1 MSSGYMN
8 PNNNINNGIV
18 YSPLAQP
25 ASSSMLQTDS
35 EMEGVSEATTTTT
48 SNNNNNNQQQSSQ
61 LVAAQQGAA
70 ASQAQLNYSIEHPL
84 DTRLPNIDYVE
95 PHFWCTISYYELNQ
109 HVGESFH
116 ASQPYVNVDGFV
128 DPSSSNRFC
137 LGILSNVHR
146 SYESEQCRKLIG
158 RGVRLYYMGG
168 EVYAECLSDNPI
180 FIQSANC
187 NAMNGWHPATVCKLP
202 PGCNLKIFSH
212 HEFANIL
219 TRTVPEGYNAVFQL
233 TKMCSIRISFVK
245 GWGNDYR
252 RQAITSTPC
261 WIEVRLNGPFQWLDR
276 IWPQMNGPGS
286 LSS

>member
-1 MSSGYMN
+1 MSSGYIN
-8 PNNNINNGIV
+8 PSNGTTASNSTSILNNADN
-18 YSPLAQP
+18 Q
-25 ASSSMLQTDS
+25 
-35 EMEGVSEATTTTT
+35 MEGVTTADENNSLFQNQSNSQYT
-48 SNNNNNNQQQSSQ
+48 SQQ
-61 LVAAQQGAA
+61 V
-70 ASQAQLNYSIEHPL
+70 NRYSIEHPQ
-84 DTRLPNIDYVE
+84 DNRLPSIDYVE
-95 PHFWCTISYYELNQ
+95 PTFWCTISYYELNQ

-128 DPSSSNRFC
+128 DPSSPSRFC
-137 LGILSNVHR
+137 LGVLTNINR
-146 SYESEQCRKLIG
+146 TYESEQCRKLIG
-158 RGVRLYYMGG
+158 RGVRLYYIGG
-168 EVYAECLSDNPI
+168 EVYAECLSESPI
-180 FIQSANC
+180 FVQSANC
-187 NAMNGWHPATVCKLP
+187 NTMNGWHPATVCKLP

-219 TRTVPEGYNAVFQL
+219 ARTVPEGYNAVFQL

>member
-1 MSSGYMN
+1 MLVDTRQLLTKPMN
-8 PNNNINNGIV
+8 
-18 YSPLAQP
+18 S
-25 ASSSMLQTDS
+25 
-35 EMEGVSEATTTTT
+35 
-48 SNNNNNNQQQSSQ
+48 
-61 LVAAQQGAA
+61 
-70 ASQAQLNYSIEHPL
+70 YSINFE
-84 DTRLPNIDYVE
+84 R
-95 PHFWCTISYYELNQ
+95 
-109 HVGESFH
+109 FH
-116 ASQPYVNVDGFV
+116 SQQRNFKQ
-128 DPSSSNRFC
+128 NRFAC
-137 LGILSNVHR
+137 FH
-146 SYESEQCRKLIG
+146 Q
-158 RGVRLYYMGG
+158 
-168 EVYAECLSDNPI
+168 CLSDSPI
-180 FIQSANC
+180 FVQSPNC
-187 NAMNGWHPATVCKLP
+187 NTMNGWHPATVCKLP

>member
-1 MSSGYMN
+1 MADDGMEGIATSSNIVPSTN
-8 PNNNINNGIV
+8 PPNDINN
-18 YSPLAQP
+18 
-25 ASSSMLQTDS
+25 
-35 EMEGVSEATTTTT
+35 
-48 SNNNNNNQQQSSQ
+48 SQ
-61 LVAAQQGAA
+61 V
-70 ASQAQLNYSIEHPL
+70 NHYSINHPQ
-84 DTRLPNIDYVE
+84 DNRLPSIEYVE
-95 PHFWCTISYYELNQ
+95 PAFWCTVSYYELNQ

-128 DPSSSNRFC
+128 DPSSSSRFC
-137 LGILSNVHR
+137 LGVLSNVNR
-146 SYESEQCRKLIG
+146 TYESEQCRKLIN
-158 RGVRLYYMGG
+158 RGVRLYHMGG
-168 EVYAECLSDNPI
+168 DVFAECLSDSPI
-180 FIQSANC
+180 FVQSANC
-187 NAMNGWHPATVCKLP
+187 NTMNGWHPATVCKLP

-219 TRTVPEGYNAVFQL
+219 ARTVPEGYNAVFQL

-276 IWPQMNGPGS
+276 IWPQMSGPGS

>member
-1 MSSGYMN
+1 MLFIIRHYLFSDPWLG
-8 PNNNINNGIV
+8 
-18 YSPLAQP
+18 
-25 ASSSMLQTDS
+25 SSSCMISCFENQAIINMADD
-35 EMEGVSEATTTTT
+35 EMEGIATSSNKPIAGSNTTNEA
-48 SNNNNNNQQQSSQ
+48 SHVN
-61 LVAAQQGAA
+61 L
-70 ASQAQLNYSIEHPL
+70 YSIDHPQ
-84 DTRLPNIDYVE
+84 DTRLPSIEYVE
-95 PHFWCTISYYELNQ
+95 PAFWCTVSYYELNV

-128 DPSSSNRFC
+128 DPSSSSRFC
-137 LGILSNVHR
+137 LGVLSNLNR
-146 SYESEQCRKLIG
+146 TYESEQCRKLIN

-168 EVYAECLSDNPI
+168 EVFAECLSDSPI
-180 FIQSANC
+180 FVQSPNC

-219 TRTVPEGYNAVFQL
+219 SRTVPEGYNAVFQL

-261 WIEVRLNGPFQWLDR
+261 WVEVRLNGPFQWLDR

>member
-1 MSSGYMN
+1 
-8 PNNNINNGIV
+8 
-18 YSPLAQP
+18 
-25 ASSSMLQTDS
+25 
-35 EMEGVSEATTTTT
+35 
-48 SNNNNNNQQQSSQ
+48 
-61 LVAAQQGAA
+61 
-70 ASQAQLNYSIEHPL
+70 
-84 DTRLPNIDYVE
+84 
-95 PHFWCTISYYELNQ
+95 
-109 HVGESFH
+109 
-116 ASQPYVNVDGFV
+116 V

-137 LGILSNVHR
+137 LGVLSNVNR
-146 SYESEQCRKLIG
+146 AYESEQCRKLIG
-158 RGVRLYYMGG
+158 NLNFRRKNIKNIFLFIIFFQNIKGRGVRLYYMGG
-168 EVYAECLSDNPI
+168 DVYAECLSDSPI
-180 FIQSANC
+180 FVQSPNC
-187 NAMNGWHPATVCKLP
+187 NTMNGWHPATVCKLP

>member
-1 MSSGYMN
+1 MEGITSIADPVINPIAQQN
-8 PNNNINNGIV
+8 PNDQQQQDFN
-18 YSPLAQP
+18 AMQ
-25 ASSSMLQTDS
+25 LQ
-35 EMEGVSEATTTTT
+35 
-48 SNNNNNNQQQSSQ
+48 NQQPMNRY
-61 LVAAQQGAA
+61 A
-70 ASQAQLNYSIEHPL
+70 IEHPQ
-84 DTRLPNIDYVE
+84 DTRLPSIEYVE
-95 PHFWCTISYYELNQ
+95 PAFWCTISYYELNQ

-128 DPSSSNRFC
+128 DPSSTGRFC
-137 LGILSNVHR
+137 LGALSNVNR
-146 SYESEQCRKLIG
+146 TFESEQCRKLIG

-168 EVYAECLSDNPI
+168 EVYAECLSDSPI
-180 FIQSANC
+180 FVQSSNC
-187 NAMNGWHPATVCKLP
+187 NQMNGWHPATVCKLP

>member
-1 MSSGYMN
+1 
-8 PNNNINNGIV
+8 
-18 YSPLAQP
+18 
-25 ASSSMLQTDS
+25 
-35 EMEGVSEATTTTT
+35 
-48 SNNNNNNQQQSSQ
+48 
-61 LVAAQQGAA
+61 
-70 ASQAQLNYSIEHPL
+70 
-84 DTRLPNIDYVE
+84 
-95 PHFWCTISYYELNQ
+95 
-109 HVGESFH
+109 
-116 ASQPYVNVDGFV
+116 
-128 DPSSSNRFC
+128 
-137 LGILSNVHR
+137 
-146 SYESEQCRKLIG
+146 
-158 RGVRLYYMGG
+158 MGG

-187 NAMNGWHPATVCKLP
+187 NAMNGWHEATVCKIP

-219 TRTVPEGYNAVFQL
+219 AKTVPEGYNAVYQL
-233 TKMCSIRISFVK
+233 TKMCAFRVSFVK